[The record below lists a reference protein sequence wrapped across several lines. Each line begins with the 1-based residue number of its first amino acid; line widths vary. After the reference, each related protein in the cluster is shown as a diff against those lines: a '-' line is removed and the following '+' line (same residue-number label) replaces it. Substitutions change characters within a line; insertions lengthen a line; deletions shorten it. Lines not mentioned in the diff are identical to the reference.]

1 MLHSVSSKIDA
12 DLLIAGGGP
21 SGLAAAIW
29 AARAGRSVCVI
40 EPKAGVIDKACGEGL
55 MPSAVAQLRGLGV
68 EGMEGR
74 PFRGVRYIDGDA
86 VAEADFP
93 RGPGLGVRRLALHD
107 GLRAAA
113 ERAGV
118 RWVEAAVRAVEQDG
132 AQVRVGL
139 SGGGA
144 LAGRHLIAADGLRSP
159 IRALLGLGLP
169 PLRPA
174 RVGLRQ
180 HFQVAPWSDFVEVHW
195 AEGAE
200 AYITPVSEDTVGVA
214 FLISREGGAAEGGG
228 PPMAA
233 LLRRF
238 PAIAARLSGAASSP
252 RGAGPFEQR
261 TRARVQGRVLLVG
274 DAAGY
279 LDPLTGEGIKLG
291 LSGAEAA
298 VRAVLSGEL
307 RGYERDWARITRR
320 YWWMTDGLLRLSR
333 PRLLRRA
340 LVPFLQRAPFVMRAV
355 LAALGDG

>member
-1 MLHSVSSKIDA
+1 MQQSVSNKLDA
-12 DLLIAGGGP
+12 DLLVAGGGP
-21 SGLAAAIW
+21 AGLAAAILG
-29 AARAGRSVCVI
+29 ARAGLRVRLI

-55 MPSAVAQLRGLGV
+55 MPSAVARLRGLGV
-68 EGMEGR
+68 EGIDGR
-74 PFRGVRYIDGDA
+74 PFRGIRYVDGAA

-93 RGPGLGVRRLALHD
+93 SGPGLGVRRLALHG
-107 GLRAAA
+107 GLLAAA
-113 ERAGV
+113 QRAGV
-118 RWVEAAVRAVEQDG
+118 DRVCDRVRGLDQD
-132 AQVRVGL
+132 QDSVTVQL
-139 SGGGA
+139 EGGGRLRGA
-144 LAGRHLIAADGLRSP
+144 HLLAADGLRSP

-169 PLRPA
+169 PLRPP

-180 HFQVAPWSDFVEVHW
+180 HFRVAPWSDFVEVHW

-200 AYITPVSEDTVGVA
+200 AYVTPVSEDTVGVA
-214 FLISREGGAAEGGG
+214 FLMNRDHPLAAEGG

-238 PAIAARLSGAASSP
+238 PAIGDRVSAVASAP

-261 TRARVQGRVLLVG
+261 TRSAVSGRVLLVG

-298 VRAVLSGEL
+298 VNAVLRADPG
-307 RGYERDWARITRR
+307 GYVRALAGITRR

-333 PRLLRRA
+333 PPLLRRA